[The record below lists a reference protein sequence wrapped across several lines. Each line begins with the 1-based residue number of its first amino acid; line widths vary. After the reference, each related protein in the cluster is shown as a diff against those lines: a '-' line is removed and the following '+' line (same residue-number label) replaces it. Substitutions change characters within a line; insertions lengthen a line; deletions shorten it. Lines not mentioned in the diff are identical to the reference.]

1 LNRDSFLAQLLD
13 PQETW
18 DVLVVGG
25 GATGLGTAVEAAARG
40 YRTALV
46 EGSDF
51 AKGTSSRST
60 KLVHGGVRYLQR
72 GNVSLVLEA
81 LRERGRLLRNAPH
94 LVHNLDFVLPLYD
107 WWEGPFYGAGL
118 KLYDLLAG
126 RMGLEPSRLLTIEE
140 TLDRIPTLE
149 PKGLRGGV
157 VYQDAQFDD
166 ARLALTL
173 ARTLVDLG
181 GVAVNHVL
189 AVGLLK
195 EEGLVRGARVRDEET
210 GAEGEIRARVVVNAT
225 GVFSDDLRR
234 MDDPE
239 SPLLLMPSQGIHL
252 VLDRRFQP
260 GASAILVPHTD
271 DGRVLFAVP
280 WHGRVVV
287 GTTDTPVA
295 ARSLE
300 PRPLPGEVEFLLKHA
315 ARYLTQDPRPE
326 DVLSCFAGLRPL
338 VRGGRSAAKT
348 AALSRDHTLLV
359 SPSGLVTITGGKWTT
374 YRKMGEDA
382 MDQAAMVAGLD
393 ERPSPT
399 ATLHLHGWTEED
411 GTKDSHPGAETSVY
425 GSDAPALERLAAER
439 PGWDEPLHFNL
450 PYRVCEVVW
459 AARHEMART
468 VEDVLARRT
477 RALLLDA
484 RASAE
489 IAPAVAA
496 LLAAE
501 LGKDEAWQRAQV
513 EAYRELAR
521 GYWL

>member
-1 LNRDSFLAQLLD
+1 MNRGDMLARLLA
-13 PQETW
+13 PEEVW

-25 GATGLGTAVEAAARG
+25 GATGLGAAVEAAARG
-40 YRTALV
+40 YRTALI

-60 KLVHGGVRYLQR
+60 KLIHGGVRYLQK

-94 LVHNLDFVLPLYD
+94 LVHNLDFLVPRYD
-107 WWEGPFYGAGL
+107 WWEAPFYGVGL

-126 RMGLEPSRLLTIEE
+126 NMNLEPSRLLSREE

-149 PKGLRGGV
+149 PKELKGAV
-157 VYQDAQFDD
+157 IYQDAQFDD
-166 ARLALTL
+166 ARLAVTL

-181 GVAVNHVL
+181 GVAVNYVR
-189 AVGLLK
+189 AVGLRK
-195 EEGLVRGARVRDEET
+195 EEGLVRGVLVRDEEA
-210 GAEGEIRARVVVNAT
+210 GVEAEVRARVVVNAT

-239 SPLLLMPSQGIHL
+239 SPTLLAPSQGIHL
-252 VLDRRFQP
+252 VFDRRFQP
-260 GASAILVPHTD
+260 GASAILVPHTE

-280 WHGRVVV
+280 WLDRVVV
-287 GTTDTPVA
+287 GTTDTPVSE
-295 ARSLE
+295 RSLE
-300 PRPLPGEVEFLLKHA
+300 PRPLPEEIEFLLRHA
-315 ARYLTQDPRPE
+315 ARYLTDDPKPE

-338 VRGGRSAAKT
+338 VRGGRAAAKT
-348 AALSRDHTLLV
+348 ATLSRDHTLLV

-382 MDQAAMVAGLD
+382 IDQAALVAGLD

-399 ATLHLHGWTEED
+399 ADLHLHGWTD
-411 GTKDSHPGAETSVY
+411 PVHLGAAWAEY
-425 GSDAPALERLAAER
+425 GSDAPAMTLLAAKR
-439 PGWDEPLHFNL
+439 PGWDERLHPNL

-477 RALLLDA
+477 RALFLDA
-484 RASAE
+484 RASASV
-489 IAPAVAA
+489 APAVAR
-496 LLAAE
+496 LLAEE
-501 LGKDEAWQRAQV
+501 LGKDEAWQQAQV